1 MSLDKSV
8 QSTAVP
14 KTNGRLAE
22 SALEA
27 LERQAAQGAMHA
39 HTIDSQLA
47 ERIHTLES
55 TLYGL
60 VDLLASKRM
69 IGESELA
76 ACSHR
81 VAQYMEERG
90 ERAHGGVVLRADGPE
105 AQASTVVN
113 CEERIAVCKAVCC
126 RLSFPLSAE
135 EVQNGQFKW
144 DLGQPYFIRHDV
156 HGACVHHDCSSGTCT
171 VYATRP
177 GPCKGYSCEGDER
190 IWKDF
195 ANMVLNQ
202 EWIDANLGPERP
214 QLIQIRM
221 DRA

>member
-1 MSLDKSV
+1 MSLDKPV
-8 QSTAVP
+8 QSTAVL
-14 KTNGRLAE
+14 KSNGRLGE
-22 SALEA
+22 SPLEA
-27 LERQAAQGAMHA
+27 LERQVARGAMHA

-47 ERIHTLES
+47 ERIHSLES

-60 VDLLASKRM
+60 VDLLANKRV
-69 IGESELA
+69 IAESELA

-81 VAQYMEERG
+81 VARSIEERG
-90 ERAHGGVVLRADGPE
+90 ERAHGGVVLRAVPPE
-105 AQASTVVN
+105 PQVSTPVN

-144 DLGQPYFIRHDV
+144 DLGQPYFIRHDE
-156 HGACVHHDCSSGTCT
+156 HGTCVHHDCSTGTCT
-171 VYATRP
+171 VYSTRP
-177 GPCKGYSCEGDER
+177 GPCKRYSCEGDER

-202 EWIDANLGPERP
+202 EWIDAHLGPERP